1 MGVFNYSAYA
11 HAIQIGVRNQG
22 MHPIAVL
29 LLTSI
34 IQYPSVKNRW
44 GNPYKIS
51 NTEARDWFHGS
62 QDIPQG
68 IRDGSDNSKVV
79 AGAVQYFEDNVVP
92 EIYSDKE
99 QDVLD
104 KIIEDARGDKQV
116 QASKLKKFEKLYQE
130 GDTAQFLAETFLYA
144 VKGKNGL
151 YRRPVKKKKS
161 KPLAETSDIEEFEN
175 LLKTRYP
182 KPEPMTPPAE
192 LADHELIYASEL
204 FAAYADAEKVPE
216 IVREDL
222 SNTKYARYSRNFT
235 RQRKYYYMAETVLEA
250 SRDTLKLKESEGFD
264 KAKDEVFDG
273 VIETCDKTYDNGYDR
288 LVAVIEKASGVILS
302 KGVQAALLEWI
313 GPGEK
318 QGMCHMLVND
328 RRMRWVEDD

>member
-116 QASKLKKFEKLYQE
+116 QASKLKKF
-130 GDTAQFLAETFLYA
+130 A
-144 VKGKNGL
+144 
-151 YRRPVKKKKS
+151 
-161 KPLAETSDIEEFEN
+161 
-175 LLKTRYP
+175 
-182 KPEPMTPPAE
+182 
-192 LADHELIYASEL
+192 L
-204 FAAYADAEKVPE
+204 F
-216 IVREDL
+216 
-222 SNTKYARYSRNFT
+222 
-235 RQRKYYYMAETVLEA
+235 
-250 SRDTLKLKESEGFD
+250 
-264 KAKDEVFDG
+264 
-273 VIETCDKTYDNGYDR
+273 
-288 LVAVIEKASGVILS
+288 
-302 KGVQAALLEWI
+302 
-313 GPGEK
+313 
-318 QGMCHMLVND
+318 
-328 RRMRWVEDD
+328 